1 MRESGIMGGL
11 HYLSVWI
18 MRLGMINILWFLSNL
33 PIMIIS
39 FILLFAEDMGVVL
52 VLCLLL
58 FILAPIMLF
67 PSTAALF
74 SSVREWLVMK
84 EDHPPLFSSF
94 IRFYKE
100 NYKKSFAA
108 GCMLSL
114 LWLIWLVDYYY
125 FSQKNVI
132 LFMVFMMMGIMLFV
146 VTINYFSVNAHYN
159 MTVLGTLKNALILTV
174 GRPVLTIIIVLSSLL
189 IGYTSL
195 VKVPPLIPF
204 FSMSLIAFISFSSFY
219 SYYLKVKQ
227 ALK

>member
-1 MRESGIMGGL
+1 MRESGIVGGL

-84 EDHPPLFSSF
+84 EDQPPLFSGF

-100 NYKKSFAA
+100 NYKKSFVA
-108 GCMLSL
+108 GCIMSL
-114 LWLIWLVDYYY
+114 LWMIWLVDYYY

-132 LFMVFMMMGIMLFV
+132 LFMVFLMMGIMLFV

-174 GRPVLTIIIVLSSLL
+174 GRPILTVIIVLSSLL

-227 ALK
+227 ALS